1 MRVLVTGAGG
11 MVGRALVQ
19 YCESLGDDVL
29 ACDHAALEIADP
41 LAVMETLERERP
53 ETVINCAARTD
64 VDGCERDPQSAYNA
78 NARGPE
84 NLAMGSRRVGASF
97 LTIST
102 DFVFDGAKE
111 GFYTQRD
118 DPHPESH
125 YGRSKLDGERRAQ
138 KACAR
143 TIIVRSGW
151 IFGPGGRNFLSRVV
165 ELTRAGQPL
174 KAIRDAYGTPT
185 SARDLAARLR
195 ELVRLDLPGIYHV
208 VNSGEGA
215 SFEEFAR
222 AALDLA
228 GLDTGTLESVSM
240 DSLNRPAPRP
250 RNSRLRCLLSPALGL
265 KPLPDWQDALSDFL
279 AGRVWPHGA

>member
-1 MRVLVTGAGG
+1 LRVLVTGAGG
-11 MVGRALVQ
+11 MVGRRLVQ
-19 YCESLGDDVL
+19 YCESLGDDVV
-29 ACDHAALEIADP
+29 AYDHAALEIADP
-41 LAVMETLERERP
+41 VAVGETLERERP
-53 ETVINCAARTD
+53 ETVINCAAWTD
-64 VDGCERDPQSAYNA
+64 VDACERDPQRAFNA

-84 NLAMGSRRVGASF
+84 NLAISSRRVGASF

-102 DFVFDGAKE
+102 DFIFDGAKE

-118 DPHPESH
+118 DPHPESY

-143 TIIVRSGW
+143 TTIVRSGW

-165 ELTRAGQPL
+165 ELTREGQPL
-174 KAIRDAYGTPT
+174 KAIKDAYGTPT

-195 ELVRLDLPGIYHV
+195 ELALLDLPGIYHV

-215 SFEEFAR
+215 SFAEFAR

-228 GLDTGTLESVSM
+228 GLDANSLEIVSM
-240 DSLNRPAPRP
+240 DALHRPAPRP
-250 RNSRLRCLLSPALGL
+250 RNSRLRCLLSPAIGL
-265 KPLPDWQDALSDFL
+265 KPLPDWQEALSDFVSEK
-279 AGRVWPHGA
+279 AKVKR

>member
-1 MRVLVTGAGG
+1 LRVLVTGAKG
-11 MVGRALVQ
+11 MVGRTLVQ
-19 YCESLGDDVL
+19 YCESLGDEVL
-29 ACDHAALEIADP
+29 AYDHAALEIADP
-41 LAVMETLERERP
+41 LAVMQALERERP
-53 ETVINCAARTD
+53 ETVINCAAWTD

-84 NLAMGSRRVGASF
+84 NLAIGSRRVGASF

-165 ELTRAGQPL
+165 ELTREGQPL
-174 KAIRDAYGTPT
+174 KAIKDAYGTPT

-195 ELVRLDLPGIYHV
+195 ELARLDLPGIYHV

-222 AALDLA
+222 AALALA
-228 GLDTGTLESVSM
+228 GLDTGSLESVSK

-250 RNSRLRCLLSPALGL
+250 RNSRLRCLLSPAIGL
-265 KPLPDWQDALSDFL
+265 KPLPDWQDALNDFV
-279 AGRVWPHGA
+279 AEKAKVKR

>member
-1 MRVLVTGAGG
+1 MRVLVTGAKG
-11 MVGRALVQ
+11 MVGRTLVQ
-19 YCESLGDDVL
+19 YCESLGDEVL
-29 ACDHAALEIADP
+29 AYDHAALEIADP
-41 LAVMETLERERP
+41 LAVMQALERERP
-53 ETVINCAARTD
+53 ETVINCAAWTD

-84 NLAMGSRRVGASF
+84 NLAIGSRRVGASF

-165 ELTRAGQPL
+165 ELTREGQPL
-174 KAIRDAYGTPT
+174 KAIKDAYGTPT

-195 ELVRLDLPGIYHV
+195 ELARLDLPGIYHV

-222 AALDLA
+222 AALALA
-228 GLDTGTLESVSM
+228 GLDTGSLESVSK

-250 RNSRLRCLLSPALGL
+250 RNSRLRCLLSPAIGL
-265 KPLPDWQDALSDFL
+265 KPLPDWQDALNDFV
-279 AGRVWPHGA
+279 AEKAKVKR

>member
-1 MRVLVTGAGG
+1 

-19 YCESLGDDVL
+19 YCASLGDEVL
-29 ACDHAALEIADP
+29 AYDHAGLEIEDP
-41 LAVMETLERERP
+41 AAVRETLEQERP
-53 ETVINCAARTD
+53 ETLINCAAWTD
-64 VDGCERDPQSAYNA
+64 VDGCERDPQRAYNA

-84 NLAMGSRRVGASF
+84 NLAFGARRVGAAF
-97 LTIST
+97 INIST
-102 DFVFDGAKE
+102 DFIFDGAKE

-118 DPHPESH
+118 DPHPQSH
-125 YGRSKLDGERRAQ
+125 YGRAKLDGDRRAQ

-165 ELTRAGQPL
+165 ELTRDGQRL

-185 SARDLAARLR
+185 YAKDLAARLR
-195 ELVRLDLPGIYHV
+195 RLAELDLPGIYHV
-208 VNSGEGA
+208 VNGGEGA

-228 GLDTGTLESVSM
+228 GLEASSLESVGM
-240 DSLNRPAPRP
+240 DSLDRPAPRP
-250 RNSRLRCLLSPALGL
+250 RNSRLRCLLSPAVGL
-265 KPLPDWQDALSDFL
+265 EPLPDWRDALADFI
-279 AGRVWPHGA
+279 REQEK